1 MEAQSQAVHTPPCG
15 LRLLRA
21 ILTAY
26 TPAARYF
33 DRGRRGRPLSTQAIK
48 PRVQPRSREG
58 GDTVQGLPKL
68 KVDTQPR
75 WRELLAG
82 AAAEID
88 QLADSYLKQIMQIPP
103 YDSGLVDRD
112 EVRDDAWKSLQL
124 ILRNTTA
131 PSTTCMGDLP
141 VELGRRRARQGL
153 PVESLVAAVRECF
166 GVIWSYIL
174 WRSHHRD
181 AMVLAMHVEDLCGA
195 VDTYARTA
203 EQSYLEEMAIIAR
216 EESDQQRGFL
226 LELLR
231 PPHLPSNI
239 SRLAAALGTDE
250 SAFYRV
256 VMALMPEADAI
267 HRAESQAR
275 ASAEK
280 LFTVEWNGGIVGFW
294 QAPRKSK
301 GPQTEL
307 QYRLL
312 SGVRAGFVPEVAG
325 LGKVPSA
332 ADSALD
338 IAHVLTDDESELVT
352 FPQVWARVARRKLEG
367 GADPVDRVT
376 DGLDILGDEERH
388 RIVETVQAF
397 LESGNVGQVATRLY
411 RHRNTVL
418 KRLQRFRDLTGLD
431 VTIPGDAAL
440 ALLALS

>member
-1 MEAQSQAVHTPPCG
+1 M
-15 LRLLRA
+15 
-21 ILTAY
+21 
-26 TPAARYF
+26 
-33 DRGRRGRPLSTQAIK
+33 
-48 PRVQPRSREG
+48 
-58 GDTVQGLPKL
+58 PKL
-68 KVDTQPR
+68 KADTRSR
-75 WRELLAG
+75 WQELLAG
-82 AAAEID
+82 AAVEID
-88 QLADSYLKQIMQIPP
+88 RLADSYLEQIMQISP

-112 EVRDDAWKSLQL
+112 EVHDDARKSLQL

-131 PSTTCMGDLP
+131 PSTTGTDDLP
-141 VELGRRRARQGL
+141 VELGQRRARQGV
-153 PVESLVAAVRECF
+153 PVESLVAAVRLCF

-174 WRSHHRD
+174 WRAHHRD
-181 AMVLAMHVEDLCGA
+181 AMALAMHVGNLCGI
-195 VDTYARTA
+195 VDTYARTVQ
-203 EQSYLEEMAIIAR
+203 QSYLQEIAIIAR
-216 EESDQQRGFL
+216 EESDHQRGFL

-231 PPHLPSNI
+231 HPHLPSNI

-250 SAFYRV
+250 SASYRV

-280 LFTVEWNGGIVGFW
+280 LFTVEWNSGIVGFW

-312 SGVRAGFVPEVAG
+312 SGVRAGFVPQVAG

-338 IAHVLTDDESELVT
+338 IAHVLTADDSGLVT
-352 FPQVWARVARRKLEG
+352 FPQAWARVARRKLEG

-376 DGLDILGDEERH
+376 ERLDSCGDEERH

-397 LESGNVGQVATRLY
+397 LESGNVGHVATRLY
-411 RHRNTVL
+411 CHRNTVL
-418 KRLQRFRDLTGLD
+418 KRLQRFRELTGLD
-431 VTIPGDAAL
+431 VTIPQDAAL